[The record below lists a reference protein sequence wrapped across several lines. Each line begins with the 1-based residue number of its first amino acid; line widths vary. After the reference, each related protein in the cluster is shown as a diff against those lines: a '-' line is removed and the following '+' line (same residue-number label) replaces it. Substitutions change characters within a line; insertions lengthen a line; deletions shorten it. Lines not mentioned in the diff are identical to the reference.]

1 MVDDEGRPSSR
12 AASPAAITEPA
23 PANPELALTARDS
36 SAELGETIQLPA
48 PGYQVGA
55 VIGSGGMGEVLAAH
69 DQRIGRE
76 VALKRLRG
84 EHPDGSA
91 ITRFLR
97 EARIQARLDHPA
109 IVPVHDLGTD
119 TRGRP
124 YFTMK
129 RLKGTTL
136 AQQLEDG
143 TPQNRLLRAFIEV
156 CQAVDFAHARGV
168 VHRDL
173 KPSNIMLGDYG
184 EVYVLDW
191 GVARVLA
198 ERTSMASVPSDS
210 DTLEDHTQTG
220 ALLGTPGYM
229 APEQIKAVPA
239 TAAADVYALGAI
251 LFEILVR
258 TPLHP
263 RGPTAITHTLTN
275 PQETPSKRKREA
287 QIPPELDVACHDAL
301 FEDPAARPTAR
312 QLADR
317 VQAYLDGDRDV
328 ERRRLLAA
336 AQLASARTA
345 MGVND
350 RATAMQSAGRALAL
364 DPESAAAAELVT
376 KLIIEP
382 PEQLPAE
389 LVDQLERAEQAF
401 TRARIT
407 KAVFAFSSPF
417 VLLLLIPW
425 LHVKSW
431 TWLLAFY
438 AALAVTGA
446 ISLWMGLV
454 RGRTNVVFML
464 ISTLTVSVLWSRL
477 AGPLMLTPAL
487 ICGVMV
493 ALASHPQMVPRPA
506 VLLGWGVV
514 AVALPFVLEGLDVI
528 PTSLQQ
534 VETGLLTTSTIF
546 GPGDNEH
553 LALIFVNLV
562 FVMVVGLFASQL
574 GRMAAAAQHKLRVQA
589 WHLGKLLPTR

>member
-1 MVDDEGRPSSR
+1 MVDDERGP
-12 AASPAAITEPA
+12 TEPA
-23 PANPELALTARDS
+23 AENPQLALTARDS
-36 SAELGETIQLPA
+36 SAALGETIQLP
-48 PGYQVGA
+48 PPSYQVGA
-55 VIGSGGMGEVLAAH
+55 VIGRGGMGEVLAAH

-84 EHPDGSA
+84 EHPDGGA
-91 ITRFLR
+91 IARFLR

-109 IVPVHDLGTD
+109 IVPVHELGTD
-119 TRGRP
+119 TRGLP

-136 AQQLEDG
+136 AQQIDDG
-143 TPQNRLLRAFIEV
+143 APQNRLLRAFVEV

-198 ERTSMASVPSDS
+198 ERTSMASVPSDI
-210 DTLEDHTQTG
+210 DTLEDNTQTG

-229 APEQIKAVPA
+229 APEQIKTAPA

-317 VQAYLDGDRDV
+317 VQAYLDGDRDLA
-328 ERRRLLAA
+328 RRRLLAA

-345 MGVND
+345 MGAND

-364 DPESAAAAELVT
+364 DPESTEAAELVT
-376 KLIIEP
+376 KLLIEP
-382 PEQLPAE
+382 PVQLPAE
-389 LVDQLERAEQAF
+389 LVDELERTEQAV
-401 TRARIT
+401 TRVRIK
-407 KAVFAFSSPF
+407 KAVFAFSSPY
-417 VLLLLIPW
+417 VLGLLIPW

-431 TWLLAFY
+431 TWLVAFY
-438 AALAVTGA
+438 AALTLTGA
-446 ISLWMGLV
+446 TSLWMGLT
-454 RGRTNVVFML
+454 RGRTNLWFLL
-464 ISTLTVSVLWSRL
+464 ISTLAVVVLWSRL

-487 ICGVMV
+487 ICGVMI
-493 ALASHPQMVPRPA
+493 ALASHRKLVSRPMA
-506 VLLGWGVV
+506 VLGWGVV
-514 AVALPFVLEGLDVI
+514 AVAVPFVLEGLGAI
-528 PTSLQQ
+528 PTS
-534 VETGLLTTSTIF
+534 VRPTEAGLLTTSTIF
-546 GPGDNEH
+546 GAGTNEH
-553 LALIFVNLV
+553 LTLLFANLV

-574 GRMAAAAQHKLRVQA
+574 GRMASAAQRQLHVQA
-589 WHLGKLLPTR
+589 WHLRKLLPTR